1 MQRGMGKRGG
11 GGRKKKKGK
20 EDKNV
25 KRKRFDE
32 HQERNKLDQI
42 TVLMRAGLFL

>member
-1 MQRGMGKRGG
+1 M
-11 GGRKKKKGK
+11 KKGK
-20 EDKNV
+20 EEKKKK

-42 TVLMRAGLFL
+42 TVLMRVGFFFMNRPQR